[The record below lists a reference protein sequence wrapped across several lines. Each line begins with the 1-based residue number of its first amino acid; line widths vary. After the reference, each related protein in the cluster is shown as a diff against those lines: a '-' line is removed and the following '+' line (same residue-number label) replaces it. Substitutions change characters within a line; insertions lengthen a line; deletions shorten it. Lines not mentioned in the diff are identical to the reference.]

1 LTSDYTDI
9 EIQESDVIKYSSEY
23 GTIKIQNVKSLDA
36 SGNYLTLKIGELSNT
51 LNCLTKYS
59 NVTIGTISAKANS
72 IAIAADTQD

>member
-9 EIQESDVIKYSSEY
+9 EIQESDVIKYSSKY

-51 LNCLTKYS
+51 LKLSDQIQQCNYW
-59 NVTIGTISAKANS
+59 NY
-72 IAIAADTQD
+72 